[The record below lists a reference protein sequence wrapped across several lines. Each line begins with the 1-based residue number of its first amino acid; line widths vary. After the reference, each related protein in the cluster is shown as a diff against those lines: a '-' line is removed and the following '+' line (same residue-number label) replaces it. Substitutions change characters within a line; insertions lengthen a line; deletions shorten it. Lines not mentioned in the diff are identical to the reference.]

1 MLDFWKIRHEITSKI
16 SDLRYLTVTIIYGM
30 ADSERQ
36 LLDRLPGEVKNID
49 DIDRVKKHFEK
60 KLKKKDT
67 GFFAGLRKWNYQ
79 RQINKFENNKDNPL
93 HAGTR
98 GENKVIEE
106 LLKLDEHYHILCG
119 VRIELPYYVTYNG
132 QKNLKSAQMDLVVVC
147 PKGVFMIEVKNWSNN
162 YANNYNGLSPYEQT
176 DRAGRVLW
184 IALQDIIENTRVTNI
199 LLSISGNILYNQRY
213 RAVLVSSLDKINQFL
228 EKRQDALSPKEV
240 KIIVDELKYYVSR

>member
-16 SDLRYLTVTIIYGM
+16 SDLRYLTVAIIYGM

-79 RQINKFENNKDNPL
+79 RQINKFENNEDNPL

-119 VRIELPYYVTYNG
+119 VRIELPYYVWYNG
-132 QKNLKSAQMDLVVVC
+132 QKNLKSAQMDLIVVC
-147 PKGVFMIEVKNWSNN
+147 PKGVFMIEVKNWSNDYSKN
-162 YANNYNGLSPYEQT
+162 YDGLNPYEQT

-184 IALQDIIENTRVTNI
+184 IALQDVIKNIRVTNV
-199 LLSISGNILYNQRY
+199 LLSIQGNISYNEKY
-213 RAVLVSSLDKINQFL
+213 RAVFVSSLNRINQFL
-228 EKRQDALSPKEV
+228 EKRQDALSPREV
-240 KIIVDELKYYVSR
+240 EIIVDELKYYVTR